1 MRWIERHFCL
11 YISDEQLAEQGDSVT
26 EHSSSELFNK
36 GVWNRARRARLSSLG
51 CLLTGVIAMTLL
63 SSGSTVS
70 LLGGSFRVPMSP
82 RLGLT

>member
-1 MRWIERHFCL
+1 M
-11 YISDEQLAEQGDSVT
+11 EQGDSVI

-36 GVWNRARRARLSSLG
+36 GVRNRARRARLSSLG
-51 CLLTGVIAMTLL
+51 CLLTGAIAMTLL

-70 LLGGSFRVPMSP
+70 LLGGSFGVPMSP